1 MSILLKEIYQ
11 KKNELIEISSQKEK
25 YFYSFLKGEKNK
37 YIKQKWDLDD
47 FVVSIFSNNPTTSPP
62 QKNWND
68 VSFIDLFAIAK
79 YEKSYTKIKDF
90 TKNKSIKYNYLINHF
105 LEITKDNGDLLLT
118 EKELPIDIL
127 VKEIIKKEIKI
138 ESIIQAIESV
148 EDLIDIYIIEKS
160 FEILCEKDLEL
171 ISQGTIRKRN
181 RRHSLFFWIIL
192 IIFIYIICITSDTLF
207 MKNLSD
213 ILVETMNWIYT
224 LILKINK
231 RIVKLIVWLWIMWL
245 SWKIILYFPNLLWL
259 IFKKDY
265 TWEKRWQQIR
275 DLF

>member
-1 MSILLKEIYQ
+1 M
-11 KKNELIEISSQKEK
+11 
-25 YFYSFLKGEKNK
+25 
-37 YIKQKWDLDD
+37 
-47 FVVSIFSNNPTTSPP
+47 
-62 QKNWND
+62 
-68 VSFIDLFAIAK
+68 FAIAK

>member
-62 QKNWND
+62 QKNWDD

-79 YEKSYTKIKDF
+79 YEKSYTRIKNF
-90 TKNKSIKYNYLINHF
+90 TNNKSIKYDYLINCF
-105 LEITKDNGDLLLT
+105 LLTNKSNKDLLLR

-127 VKEIIKKEIKI
+127 VKEIINKEIKI
-138 ESIIQAIESV
+138 ESIIQAVENV
-148 EDLIDIYIIEKS
+148 EDLIDIYIVEKS
-160 FEILCEKDLEL
+160 FEILCKKDLEL
-171 ISQGTIRKRN
+171 ISQGTIKKRN
-181 RRHSLFFWIIL
+181 RRYSLFFWVLL
-192 IIFIYIICITSDTLF
+192 IVFVYIICITSNTLF

-213 ILVETMNWIYT
+213 ILVQAINQLYG

-231 RIVKLIVWLWIMWL
+231 RITWLWIIWL
-245 SWKIILYFPNLLWL
+245 LWIIIRYFPKALWF

-265 TWEKRWQQIR
+265 TWKKRWQQIR

>member
-1 MSILLKEIYQ
+1 
-11 KKNELIEISSQKEK
+11 
-25 YFYSFLKGEKNK
+25 
-37 YIKQKWDLDD
+37 
-47 FVVSIFSNNPTTSPP
+47 
-62 QKNWND
+62 
-68 VSFIDLFAIAK
+68 LFAIAK

-213 ILVETMNWIYT
+213 ILVETMN
-224 LILKINK
+224 
-231 RIVKLIVWLWIMWL
+231 
-245 SWKIILYFPNLLWL
+245 
-259 IFKKDY
+259 
-265 TWEKRWQQIR
+265 
-275 DLF
+275 